1 MIDMNF
7 SEALAYI
14 RDGVGNGVK
23 LPHWERMY
31 LHMIEGH
38 PENVFLRMPVIIN
51 SGYAH
56 KKHVVQ
62 MYDTEIIHDGETI
75 DYNLKPLVGRW
86 GAESLTERTDW
97 ERADVVRIEDSVAQ
111 KPVVQYREP
120 SDAATPLALMT
131 RARCLDMAGACVCG
145 DRMQE
150 YGDLEDNFA
159 VIRDLWNTY
168 AGTELSAADVAVM
181 MALLKIARIRAN
193 GQHYDS
199 YVDLAGYAACAAELA
214 AEKAKGN
221 ESDGEKTEGQ

>member
-1 MIDMNF
+1 
-7 SEALAYI
+7 
-14 RDGVGNGVK
+14 
-23 LPHWERMY
+23 
-31 LHMIEGH
+31 
-38 PENVFLRMPVIIN
+38 
-51 SGYAH
+51 
-56 KKHVVQ
+56 
-62 MYDTEIIHDGETI
+62 
-75 DYNLKPLVGRW
+75 
-86 GAESLTERTDW
+86 
-97 ERADVVRIEDSVAQ
+97 
-111 KPVVQYREP
+111 
-120 SDAATPLALMT
+120 MT

-159 VIRDLWNTY
+159 IIRDLWNTY
-168 AGTELSAADVAVM
+168 AGTELSAADVAIM